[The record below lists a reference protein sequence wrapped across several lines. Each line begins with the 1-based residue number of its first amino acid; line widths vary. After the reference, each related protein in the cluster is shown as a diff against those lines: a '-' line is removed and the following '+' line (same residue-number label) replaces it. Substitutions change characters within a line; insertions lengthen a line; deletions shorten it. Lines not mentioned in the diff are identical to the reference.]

1 MNVAD
6 YPKDL
11 KSSEWQKE
19 KSIIAKVL
27 PGKKTGISEA
37 LVECEST
44 YPAFK
49 QAFSQVTAPGQ
60 VSGPVKQTAVKFP
73 FALQHARDV
82 ARDAASKWSSR
93 TSPVPKTTRIHAE
106 NIYKAAEHYHEA
118 IVKLLG

>member
-37 LVECEST
+37 LAACEST

-49 QAFSQVTAPGQ
+49 QAFSQVTAPGH
-60 VSGPVKQTAVKFP
+60 VAGPVKDAAVRFA

-82 ARDAASKWSSR
+82 AKEAATKWNAR
-93 TSPVPKTTRIHAE
+93 TSPVPKDTRIHAE
-106 NIYKAAEHYHEA
+106 NVYKAAEHYNR
-118 IVKLLG
+118 IIMGLIG